1 MALTAEQETAAKA
14 SAKSYLEYS
23 IYVLCVSLGL
33 DPAACNHPYTN
44 PVASGTWSYDA
55 HECLKEQLA
64 SLNALR

>member
-33 DPAACNHPYTN
+33 DPSSANHPYTN
-44 PVASGTWSYDA
+44 PVASGTWSHDA

-64 SLNALR
+64 SLNALG

>member
-1 MALTAEQETAAKA
+1 MALPAEQETAAKA

-64 SLNALR
+64 SLNALG